1 MPLYVPLVLTERSL
15 LTPERSVETCAIKVS
30 YCLFFLRRV
39 DKRFKNCQ
47 PLTTLI
53 RWARYANF
61 LVNLRMYQ
69 VGQLV
74 VSVPWILGYCKA
86 VYTLVVLKL
95 VTMKSTNLAFCLLV
109 LLVNVRDVGSATC
122 KNGKQ
127 TK

>member
-1 MPLYVPLVLTERSL
+1 MLGML
-15 LTPERSVETCAIKVS
+15 I
-30 YCLFFLRRV
+30 
-39 DKRFKNCQ
+39 FK
-47 PLTTLI
+47 
-53 RWARYANF
+53 
-61 LVNLRMYQ
+61 VNLRMYQ
-69 VGQLV
+69 VGQWV

-109 LLVNVRDVGSATC
+109 MLVNVRDVGSATC